1 MALTT
6 YKTLYLGEKLN
17 IMDIMEEK
25 IKMQRN
31 DESLMPYEFIPIG
44 SYRRMIIKNNKHTN
58 AVIEKAS
65 FVF

>member
-1 MALTT
+1 MVLRDFALNTSRENAIA
-6 YKTLYLGEKLN
+6 K
-17 IMDIMEEK
+17 EK

-58 AVIEKAS
+58 AVIEKDS

>member
-1 MALTT
+1 MVLRDFA
-6 YKTLYLGEKLN
+6 LN
-17 IMDIMEEK
+17 ISRENAIAKEK

-58 AVIEKAS
+58 AVVEKAS

>member
-1 MALTT
+1 MVLRDFA
-6 YKTLYLGEKLN
+6 LN
-17 IMDIMEEK
+17 ISRENAIAKEK

>member
-1 MALTT
+1 MALRDFA
-6 YKTLYLGEKLN
+6 LN
-17 IMDIMEEK
+17 ISRENAIAKEK

>member
-1 MALTT
+1 MVLRDFV
-6 YKTLYLGEKLN
+6 LN
-17 IMDIMEEK
+17 ISRENAIAKEK